1 MSLKFACNQ
10 ITVHTHFSRTS
21 QSCLSHELKVK
32 SIASNGYHHSGH
44 VSVVQI
50 RRSQTQ
56 LSLGALE
63 ITLVEILYTPEI
75 VDPTEKVSTF
85 RLPRLPLLIASRS
98 NDSNSLSPTGSPNV
112 SDMSAI
118 TLPFL

>member
-1 MSLKFACNQ
+1 M
-10 ITVHTHFSRTS
+10 HTHFSRTS
-21 QSCLSHELKVK
+21 QSCLSHELRVK
-32 SIASNGYHHSGH
+32 SIASNSYHHSGN

-50 RRSQTQ
+50 RR
-56 LSLGALE
+56 LGALE

-85 RLPRLPLLIASRS
+85 RLPTLPLLITSRS
-98 NDSNSLSPTGSPNV
+98 NDSTSLSPTGSSNV

>member
-1 MSLKFACNQ
+1 MLYGAHPLFKN
-10 ITVHTHFSRTS
+10 ITKLLVTQAQSQKRTF
-21 QSCLSHELKVK
+21 Q
-32 SIASNGYHHSGH
+32 
-44 VSVVQI
+44 VVQI
-50 RRSQTQ
+50 RRSQSQ
-56 LSLGALE
+56 LYLRALE
-63 ITLVEILYTPEI
+63 IIMVEILYTPGI

-98 NDSNSLSPTGSPNV
+98 NDSTSLSPTGSSNV

>member
-1 MSLKFACNQ
+1 M
-10 ITVHTHFSRTS
+10 HTHFSRTS

-32 SIASNGYHHSGH
+32 SIASNGYHHSGN

-50 RRSQTQ
+50 RR
-56 LSLGALE
+56 LGALE

-98 NDSNSLSPTGSPNV
+98 NDSTSLSPTGSSNV